1 MNGEIKVE
9 NLSIRLPGFLL
20 GEISFSI
27 EPGEFF
33 LLLGPTGSGKTLTLE
48 ALAGLVSIDSGTINI
63 NGHDVTDLPPER
75 RDVGIV
81 YQDYALFPH
90 MSVFANIHYG
100 VRYLQKEKTLSGT
113 RITDLIK
120 QVGIGHLLDRSIATL
135 SGGEKQR
142 VALVRALAVNPSVLL
157 LDEPLSALD
166 PWFRDEIQQLL
177 KNLHRETGTT
187 FLMVTHD
194 FAEALFLGQRAAV
207 LSDGCIE
214 QIGTVADVFRKP
226 ASPFVA
232 HFTGIKNV
240 FPAKFS
246 DNRAMLGGV
255 ELEMD
260 DLPPASAS
268 CVIIRRE
275 EIQLGKQ
282 PEAPNGHNLL
292 QARLLETI
300 HLGPYV
306 EVWVET
312 GPLVLRSVITLAEFS
327 RIDLGPGLDIYL
339 SIPKK
344 SVLAL

>member
-120 QVGIGHLLDRSIATL
+120 QVGIGHLIDRSIATL

-142 VALVRALAVNPSVLL
+142 VALARALICRPSLLL
-157 LDEPLSALD
+157 LDEPFSSLDALL
-166 PWFRDEIQQLL
+166 RAKMRQELL
-177 KNLHRETGTT
+177 KVQAHFRVPVILI
-187 FLMVTHD
+187 THD
-194 FAEALFLGQRAAV
+194 PEDVAALAQTVVVYDEGRISRVMPLNTEDRRRAAASQ
-207 LSDGCIE
+207 LSLC
-214 QIGTVADVFRKP
+214 A
-226 ASPFVA
+226 A
-232 HFTGIKNV
+232 
-240 FPAKFS
+240 
-246 DNRAMLGGV
+246 
-255 ELEMD
+255 
-260 DLPPASAS
+260 
-268 CVIIRRE
+268 
-275 EIQLGKQ
+275 
-282 PEAPNGHNLL
+282 
-292 QARLLETI
+292 
-300 HLGPYV
+300 
-306 EVWVET
+306 
-312 GPLVLRSVITLAEFS
+312 
-327 RIDLGPGLDIYL
+327 
-339 SIPKK
+339 
-344 SVLAL
+344 